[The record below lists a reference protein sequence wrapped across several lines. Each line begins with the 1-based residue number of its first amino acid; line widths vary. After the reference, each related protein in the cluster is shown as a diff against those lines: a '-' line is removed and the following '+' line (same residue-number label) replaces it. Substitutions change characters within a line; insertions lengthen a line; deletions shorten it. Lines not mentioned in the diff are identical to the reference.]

1 MKLPIITSVFT
12 VLLIGSMQ
20 ISALAQDKQPV
31 TMTLSLKQAQEYAL
45 KNNTGVKNALLDI
58 EIAKKKIWETKAIGL
73 PQVSA
78 SGTYTHLF
86 NVPSVNFGGTVISD
100 HRVVSTIPGKS
111 TVAAVPT
118 GVPGDSIFQN
128 PYDALIK
135 LGVPDNAT
143 GNLNVSQLIFSGEYI
158 VGLQATKVFLQI
170 SQNSL
175 QSASIDL
182 QESVANSYY
191 LVLLMEQNKV
201 ILSKSLANITKTL
214 SDMKEM
220 NKQGFIE
227 NTDIDQLELTLNTL
241 ENGIRAVENQIAAS
255 YDLLKFQIGL
265 PYENSLVLTDNLDK
279 VINDADVTSLLAK
292 KFQVQSQINF
302 KIMENQEDA
311 GVLNLKRQKSAY
323 LPTLAAFYK
332 HTENAKK
339 SDFDFT
345 MKDMAGLSL
354 NVPIFSSGQ
363 RKVMVDQRVLELEKI
378 RNSKTNVAM
387 GLELD
392 FINSRNSFN
401 SAYDQF
407 VNEKTNITLTSRIY
421 DKTLIKYK
429 EGISS
434 SMDLT
439 NAQNQY
445 LTAQKNYFTALYTLL
460 GSKNKLEKLLNN

>member
-1 MKLPIITSVFT
+1 MKLPITTTLLS
-12 VLLIGSMQ
+12 VLLLFALQ
-20 ISALAQDKQPV
+20 ISVMAQDKNIE
-31 TMTLSLKQAQEYAL
+31 TISLSLQQAQEYAIQH
-45 KNNTGVKNALLDI
+45 NSGMKNAQLDI

-78 SGTYTHLF
+78 AGTYTHLF
-86 NVPSVNFGGTVISD
+86 NVPVVNFGGTVIAD
-100 HRVVSTIPGKS
+100 HREKG

-128 PYDALIK
+128 PYLALIK

-143 GNLNVSQLIFSGEYI
+143 FNLNVSQLIFSGEYI

-175 QSASIDL
+175 QSTTADL
-182 QESVANSYY
+182 KESVANTYY
-191 LVLLMEQNKV
+191 MVLLMERNKE
-201 ILSKSLANITKTL
+201 ILNQSLVNITKTL
-214 SDMKEM
+214 GDMKAM
-220 NKQGFIE
+220 NQQGFIE
-227 NTDIDQLELTLNTL
+227 NTDVDQIELTVHTL
-241 ENGIRAVENQIAAS
+241 ENGIRTIENQVSAS
-255 YDLLKFQIGL
+255 YDLLKFQLGI
-265 PYENSLVLTDNLDK
+265 PYEKSLILTDNLDN
-279 VINDADVTSLLAK
+279 VINDSDITLIVAK
-292 KFQVQSQINF
+292 QFHVQNHISY
-302 KIMENQEDA
+302 KIMENQEEA
-311 GVLNLKRQKSAY
+311 GMLNLKRQKSAY

-339 SDFDFT
+339 SEFDFT

-363 RKVMVDQRVLELEKI
+363 RNVMVQQRIMELEKI
-378 RNSKTNVAM
+378 RNTKDNVAQ

-392 FINSRNSFN
+392 YINSRNSFT

-407 VNEKTNITLTSRIY
+407 VSEKRNIELTSRIY

-429 EGISS
+429 EGLSS
-434 SMDLT
+434 SMDVT

-445 LTAQKNYFTALYTLL
+445 LNSQKNYFTALYTLL
-460 GSKNKLEKLLNN
+460 VSKNKLEKLLNN

>member
-1 MKLPIITSVFT
+1 MKLPIITT
-12 VLLIGSMQ
+12 LLTALLISSMQ
-20 ISALAQDKQPV
+20 ISALAQDNKQV
-31 TMTLSLKQAQEYAL
+31 TTSLSLKQAQEYAL
-45 KNNTGVKNALLDI
+45 KNNTGMKNAQLDI

-86 NVPSVNFGGTVISD
+86 KIPEVSFGGSSLISD
-100 HRVVSTIPGKS
+100 QRKGT

-118 GVPGDSIFQN
+118 GFENDSIFQN
-128 PYDALIK
+128 YFPGDPIK
-135 LGVPDNAT
+135 LGVKDNAT
-143 GNLNVSQLIFSGEYI
+143 INLNVSQLIFSGEYI

-170 SQNSL
+170 SQNSM

-182 QESVANSYY
+182 NESVANTYY

-201 ILSKSLANITKTL
+201 ILSKSFANITKTL

-241 ENGIRAVENQIAAS
+241 ENGIRTIDNQIAAS

-279 VINDADVTSLLAK
+279 VINDSDITSVLAK
-292 KFQVQSQINF
+292 QFQVKNQINY

-311 GVLNLKRQKSAY
+311 GLLNLKRQKSAY

-363 RKVMVDQRVLELEKI
+363 RNVMVQQRVLELEKI
-378 RNSKTNVAM
+378 RNAKTNVAK

-392 FINSRNSFN
+392 FVNSRNSFN

-407 VNEKTNITLTSRIY
+407 VNEKRNIELTSRIY

-429 EGISS
+429 EGLSS

-460 GSKNKLEKLLNN
+460 VSKNKLEKLLNN